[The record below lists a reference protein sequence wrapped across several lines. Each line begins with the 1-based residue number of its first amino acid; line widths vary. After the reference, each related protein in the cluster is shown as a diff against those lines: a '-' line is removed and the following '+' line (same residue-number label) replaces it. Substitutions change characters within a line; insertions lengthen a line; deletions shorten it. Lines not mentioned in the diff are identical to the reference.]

1 MAPLPHTEQVEGSR
15 NCSPN
20 VLTHLATRK
29 NAQIFKLRCIL
40 RGPPF
45 GQLLD
50 SLDVRLQHERDM
62 SGCYGIPLVYVGP
75 QYLLTDHWHLQHKT
89 EILQRDTRET
99 KFQRNWLVEG
109 KLPRLNFA
117 TFYAGRLVSLLQ
129 NSYKLSNHENVL
141 SVKCLLRMGLSRT
154 KDVSL

>member
-1 MAPLPHTEQVEGSR
+1 MRLDFSWITESVISITYLLQYHSTRHLEHLFMASPLHTAQVEGSR

-89 EILQRDTRET
+89 EILQRGTQERESFSET
-99 KFQRNWLVEG
+99 D
-109 KLPRLNFA
+109 RLRAN
-117 TFYAGRLVSLLQ
+117 SL
-129 NSYKLSNHENVL
+129 
-141 SVKCLLRMGLSRT
+141 G
-154 KDVSL
+154 